1 MNQQNTNSPR
11 PGSVSRKSAMVLLV
25 DDQALVGESMRR
37 LLLKEQDIDFH
48 FCADAAVAVEQAC
61 RIRPTVILQDL
72 VMPGVSGLDLMR
84 EYRAH
89 PELEHVPV
97 LVLSVREEPETKR
110 DAFAAGASD
119 YLVKLPDRLEM
130 LARIRYHSEA
140 YLAQRERDE
149 AMRALRQSQ
158 HELVDSNTA
167 LITLNQKLEVATK
180 AKSEFLAMMSHEIR
194 TPLNGV
200 LGFSDLLIDTPL
212 NEEQRTLVE
221 TIRSSGRSLLT
232 VINDVLDFSKIEA
245 GKMSIVNET
254 FDIRSCIREACELF
268 VPGAKENA
276 SDLAWTVSQSV
287 PPQGMGDPMRLR
299 QVISNLVSNAVKFT
313 RSGRIDVS
321 VDVGQTNE
329 LNGAT
334 QRYYAPAE
342 SGGFYLRVSVA
353 DDGIGI
359 PAEKRDQ
366 LFNTFD
372 QLDPGTARKFGG
384 SGLGLAICRR
394 LCQLMGGEIWTV
406 ADRSRGSEFVFMIK
420 LDAAPQSSVA
430 EQKKSM
436 VEDSKVSECLGE
448 SRVVVAEDNKINA
461 LLISKMLEKFGVKV
475 HLVPNGV
482 LAIEAAAESMADLI
496 FMDVQMPEV
505 DGLEATRA
513 IRKNEALTPGNKPC
527 YIIAL
532 TAEAMQGD
540 GERCMA
546 AGMNA
551 YLTKP
556 LRTPELAAALAKY
569 CSYRAG
575 LTS

>member
-1 MNQQNTNSPR
+1 MNEKSSNAVVPGRPR
-11 PGSVSRKSAMVLLV
+11 KPAMVLLV

-37 LLLKEQDIDFH
+37 LLFKEEDIDFH
-48 FCADAAVAVEQAC
+48 FCAEAGMALEQAR

-72 VMPGVSGLDLMR
+72 VMPGVNGLDLVR
-84 EYRAH
+84 LYRAD
-89 PELEHVPV
+89 PELQNVPV

-140 YLAQRERDE
+140 YLAQRERDA

-158 HELVDSNTA
+158 HELLDSNTA
-167 LITLNQKLEVATK
+167 LISLNQKLEVATK

-200 LGFSDLLIDTPL
+200 LGFSDLLIDTSL

-245 GKMSIVNET
+245 GKMSIVNEP
-254 FDIRSCIREACELF
+254 FEIRNCIREACELF
-268 VPGAKENA
+268 VPAARENA
-276 SDLAWTVSQSV
+276 TKLDWSV
-287 PPQGMGDPMRLR
+287 AEGVPLNGVGDPMRLR

-313 RSGRIDVS
+313 RAGEINVAIEPGNAHELSGMM
-321 VDVGQTNE
+321 
-329 LNGAT
+329 
-334 QRYYAPAE
+334 QRYFAPPENKA
-342 SGGFYLRVSVA
+342 FYLRGSVA
-353 DDGIGI
+353 DTGIGI

-372 QLDPGTARKFGG
+372 QLDPSTARKFGG

-394 LCQLMGGEIWTV
+394 LCQLMGGEIWTTT
-406 ADRSRGSEFVFMIK
+406 DRSRGSEFVFMIK
-420 LDAAPQSSVA
+420 LESASEAVQSES
-430 EQKKSM
+430 
-436 VEDSKVSECLGE
+436 SKNLVDDVNITACLAE
-448 SRVVVAEDNKINA
+448 SRVMIAEDNKVNA
-461 LLISKMLEKFGVKV
+461 LLISKMLAKFGVTASV
-475 HLVPNGV
+475 VVNGV
-482 LAIEAAAESMADLI
+482 LAIEAATEAAADLI

-505 DGLEATRA
+505 DGIEATLA
-513 IRKNEALTPGNKPC
+513 IRKKEMQKDGAQPC

-540 GERCMA
+540 AERCLA
-546 AGMNA
+546 AGMND

-556 LRTPELAAALAKY
+556 LRTPDLAAALAKY
-569 CSYRAG
+569 CSYRTGA
-575 LTS
+575 SS